1 MSAVPAAVIALVDGR
16 DRHVD
21 RSTGRT
27 LGAGRNLHHRL
38 LRSRG
43 GLHTAANLITLSGSG
58 TTGTHGYMHAHPKI
72 ATHYGFIVPT
82 RADPAEWPI
91 LLTNGLGHRRWALLT
106 DDGLEVSITDAEAE
120 ERRWAAGLPH
130 DGTTE
135 RHTTHAP
142 HPFDQA

>member
-1 MSAVPAAVIALVDGR
+1 MSAVPAGVIALVDGR

-43 GLHTAANLITLSGSG
+43 GQHTAANLITLSGSG
-58 TTGTHGYMHAHPKI
+58 TTGTHGHMHANPLI
-72 ATHYGFIVPT
+72 ATRYGFMVP
-82 RADPAEWPI
+82 RGAAPNEWPVLI
-91 LLTNGLGHRRWALLT
+91 ADGLGRRQWVRLE
-106 DDGLEVSITDAEAE
+106 DDGTIQIVTPDEVTAAHEWAGITTPLGA
-120 ERRWAAGLPH
+120 
-130 DGTTE
+130 TE
-135 RHTTHAP
+135 RHHAP